1 MLVLGMREM
10 QGFLEQWQL
19 DAGDLRRRMYWAPT
33 PRERE
38 RWHALW
44 LLVQGWTAVAV
55 AEALGRDAHTIG
67 RWVAVFGE
75 GGPAAMAFEQ
85 SGGSPRDRRSAA
97 DRTEGSGA
105 EFPAKVGL
113 DLANWNWKVVRRFVQ
128 ERFEVSLS
136 RSSCLN
142 YLHRLGFVLKR
153 PKKRLLKADAAKRET
168 FVAEYAALVA
178 EAQQVG
184 AKVFFVDEAH
194 FRADADLRGKW
205 VLKGEPALVD
215 STSPRWGE
223 KASYYS
229 AVCLETGEVE
239 WMELEGNSN
248 SATSAAFLRQL
259 REQHAGPLTVIWD
272 NSPAHRG
279 DVLGPTWRLLD
290 CACAW

>member
-1 MLVLGMREM
+1 M
-10 QGFLEQWQL
+10 QQTELK
-19 DAGDLRRRMYWAPT
+19 AV
-33 PRERE
+33 
-38 RWHALW
+38 
-44 LLVQGWTAVAV
+44 VQ
-55 AEALGRDAHTIG
+55 
-67 RWVAVFGE
+67 
-75 GGPAAMAFEQ
+75 
-85 SGGSPRDRRSAA
+85 
-97 DRTEGSGA
+97 

-168 FVAEYAALVA
+168 FVAEYAALVD

-215 STSPRWGE
+215 STSR
-223 KASYYS
+223 
-229 AVCLETGEVE
+229 
-239 WMELEGNSN
+239 
-248 SATSAAFLRQL
+248 
-259 REQHAGPLTVIWD
+259 AGAKRPVII
-272 NSPAHRG
+272 R
-279 DVLGPTWRLLD
+279 R
-290 CACAW
+290 CAWKPARWNGWNWRDTATLLPPPLSCGNCGSSTRDR